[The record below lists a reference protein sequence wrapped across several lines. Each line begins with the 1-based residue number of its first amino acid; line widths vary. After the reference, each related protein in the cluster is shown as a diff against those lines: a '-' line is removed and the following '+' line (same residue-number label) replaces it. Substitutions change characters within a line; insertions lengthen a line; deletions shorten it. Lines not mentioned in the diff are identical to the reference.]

1 LVIVFVFLLNVVESV
16 VYNPIFLLLQTE
28 NPTAIMPSVVGE
40 TISVEENMGMKG
52 AGLDIS
58 RQIHKFVTAGFKPRF
73 GRLKRT
79 FRTDPL
85 WSRLLELGSE
95 LWLDTG
101 SIEDAW
107 KFWTQEFSA
116 LTTNNT
122 LLNKEVQTG
131 RYDSLIIEAD
141 RMLASAGEVSEEKRT
156 LEIAFILN
164 AWHGLRLVEKFDA
177 YVSVEEHTA
186 LAETIEGAVNY
197 AKRFHTVCPQRF
209 IIKIPFTPAGLLAT
223 RKISA
228 EGVAVNHTLG
238 FSARQNYVIA
248 RIGKP
253 AYVNVFLGRLNSF
266 VADNNLGDGAYIG
279 EKATIA
285 SQIAVRK
292 LRRWNLSPSRQ
303 IGASFRAGPQV
314 RDLAGIDVMTMPP
327 KVAGQFRDL
336 SFTPDQ
342 ISDKTATD
350 YKLGVNPE
358 VDIDA
363 IRLNTL
369 WDIDDALIS
378 CVDALEKENLD
389 KFTPNDLVDFFNE
402 YRCGDVM
409 VRWSDSQIQT
419 STQEGKI
426 PRVDNWRDA
435 LADGSIGLDSLMNL
449 AGLCSFDLDQKAMDE
464 RVRQVLASR

>member
-1 LVIVFVFLLNVVESV
+1 MSAKKTES
-16 VYNPIFLLLQTE
+16 
-28 NPTAIMPSVVGE
+28 
-40 TISVEENMGMKG
+40 
-52 AGLDIS
+52 DIS
-58 RQIHKFVTAGFKPRF
+58 QEIHEFVTAGFKPHF
-73 GRLKRT
+73 GQLKQT
-79 FRTDPL
+79 FKTDPL
-85 WSRLLELGSE
+85 WSRLRELGSE

-101 SIEDAW
+101 SIEDAR

-122 LLNKEVQTG
+122 LLNREVQTG
-131 RYDSLIIEAD
+131 RYDSLITEAD
-141 RMLASAGEVSEEKRT
+141 QMLTAAGGISEEERM

-186 LAETIEGAVNY
+186 LAHDVERAVDY
-197 AKRFHTVCPQRF
+197 AKRFHAICPQRF

-223 RKISA
+223 RKISV
-228 EGVAVNHTLG
+228 EGIPVNHTLG

-266 VADNNLGDGAYIG
+266 VVDNNLGDGTYIG
-279 EKATIA
+279 ERATLA
-285 SQIAVRK
+285 SQTAVKK
-292 LRRWNLSPSRQ
+292 LQQQNLSSSRQ

-327 KVAGQFRDL
+327 KVAGQFQDL
-336 SFTPDQ
+336 DLAADQ
-342 ISDKTATD
+342 ITDKTAAD
-350 YKLGVNPE
+350 YKPGVNPD

-369 WDIDDALIS
+369 WDIDDALVA

-389 KFTPNDLVDFFNE
+389 SFTPDDLVDFFGE
-402 YRCGDVM
+402 HRCGDVM

-426 PRVDNWRDA
+426 PKLDNWQDA
-435 LADGSIGLDSLMNL
+435 LADKSIGLDSLVNL
-449 AGLCSFDLDQKAMDE
+449 AGLNSFTVDQKAMDD
-464 RVRQVLASR
+464 RVRQVLAGGR